1 LTGVEV
7 GYNRRL
13 HRLFRCNKG
22 DDMQQA
28 VAPLLPP
35 HLLQKLQRQKL
46 VRVTAED
53 EQLSGR
59 IFKIS

>member
-1 LTGVEV
+1 
-7 GYNRRL
+7 
-13 HRLFRCNKG
+13 
-22 DDMQQA
+22 MQQA